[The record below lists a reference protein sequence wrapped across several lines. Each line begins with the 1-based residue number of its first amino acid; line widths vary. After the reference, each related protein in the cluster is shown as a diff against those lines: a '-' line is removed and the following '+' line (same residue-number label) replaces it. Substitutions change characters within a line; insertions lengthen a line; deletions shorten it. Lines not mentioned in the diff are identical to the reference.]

1 MFYCESHQRS
11 SCEQT
16 VTSGVVGIVTGDSKP
31 YVVALPSTLL
41 GLQELKG
48 IEKIRDD
55 ENTKVLSEVV
65 KQYCMANFSIF
76 HGTDEFGTELDPLVR
91 DLVHRHLHAGTKNG
105 LCPASPKM
113 GMIAYLK

>member
-1 MFYCESHQRS
+1 MHVSNGFGYK
-11 SCEQT
+11 
-16 VTSGVVGIVTGDSKP
+16 VTSGVVGIVTGGSKP

-48 IEKIRDD
+48 IEKIRD
-55 ENTKVLSEVV
+55 EVV

-113 GMIAYLK
+113 GRIAYLK